1 MERLNP
7 RSRPSI
13 RKRLLLWLLIPLIAI
28 LAAGV
33 ISDYRLAS
41 GPAQEA
47 YDQALLGTALAIS
60 AHVRQAHG
68 ALVVELSPQA
78 EAILRAENQVDQ
90 TYITVLSA
98 EGRLIDGDGD
108 LVNKPAKEARQN
120 LVFYDALHKGQPIRV
135 AQLRLPVGDTYAIVQ
150 VGETIKKR
158 TAIARKIAGI
168 TLGLDFIGAI
178 ATILL
183 VVVGVKKGLRPVE
196 ALSAQIRMR
205 TASDLRPLE
214 VNGVPNELE
223 PLAMALN
230 RLFTLLADAASA
242 QNRFVANAAHQL
254 RTPLAGLQTQL
265 ELLAGDPDFAPGK
278 VKLVHL
284 LHATERIS
292 HLVSQLLVLAKAEP
306 AEALFS
312 QQQCVDLKGLVEHSA
327 SLFLDRAI
335 AREIDLGFEIDAAN
349 VLGNPWLLREMLGN
363 LIDNALRYTPA
374 SGIVTVRCG
383 FQAGQAY
390 LEVED
395 SGPGIPEEEREKIF
409 DRFYRIPGSP
419 DEGCGLGLAIVKEIA
434 DMHAAKITIR
444 SGQYSGAIFCITWPI
459 EKTAGHP
466 SLQ

>member
-13 RKRLLLWLLIPLIAI
+13 RKRLLLWLLVPLVAI

-33 ISDYRLAS
+33 ISDFQLAS

-60 AHVRQAHG
+60 AHVRQEHG

-78 EAILRAENQVDQ
+78 ESILRAENQVDQ

-98 EGRLIDGDGD
+98 EGRLVDGDGD
-108 LVNKPAKEARQN
+108 LVNKPATEGRQN
-120 LVFYDALHKGQPIRV
+120 PFFYDATHNGKPIRV

-158 TAIARKIAGI
+158 TAIARKIAAI
-168 TLGLDFIGAI
+168 TLGLDFTGAI

-183 VVVGVKKGLRPVE
+183 VVVGVTKGLRPVE

-214 VNGVPNELE
+214 VNGVPIELA

-230 RLFTLLADAASA
+230 RLFTLLVDAASA

-265 ELLAGDPDFAPGK
+265 ELLASDPDFAAGK

-284 LHATERIS
+284 LQATERIS
-292 HLVSQLLVLAKAEP
+292 HVVSQLLVLAKAEP

-312 QQQCVDLKGLVEHSA
+312 QQQRVDLKDLVEHSA

-335 AREIDLGFEIDAAN
+335 AREIDLGFEIHAAN

-374 SGIVTVRCG
+374 GGVVTVRCG
-383 FQAGQAY
+383 RQAGQAY

-395 SGPGIPEEEREKIF
+395 SGPGIPQEEQEKIF

-419 DEGCGLGLAIVKEIA
+419 DDGCGLGLAIVKEIA
-434 DMHAAKITIR
+434 DMHAAKITIQ
-444 SGQYSGAIFCITWPI
+444 SGPNSGAIFCITWPI
-459 EKTAGHP
+459 EKMAGPP
-466 SLQ
+466 SPQ